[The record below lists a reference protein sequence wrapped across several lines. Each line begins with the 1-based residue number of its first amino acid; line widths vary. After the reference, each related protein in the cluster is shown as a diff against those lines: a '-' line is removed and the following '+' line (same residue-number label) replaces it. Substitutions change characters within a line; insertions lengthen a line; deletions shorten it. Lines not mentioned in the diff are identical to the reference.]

1 MNCLSYTKY
10 IHSIFQI
17 QVSWQVQGI
26 IEIDFQ
32 KLKWH
37 TPKQGF
43 PMCGL
48 QTIGFLLTGL
58 SPCQSCSHGTYLGN
72 HRGKVRNIHFA
83 QTRCSWFLKPAL
95 LIVYVWTVTASDSAL
110 SMTSRII
117 VSSARNTSTH
127 LMSSVYFVKPW
138 CALELHSTVTTPKCS
153 GYNFTGFWSDQGSCG
168 FGSPRFWLSI
178 IWKVFLM
185 LFSALLRPAK
195 EQKGFLPFMYK
206 CQPKFAKGSCILEDI
221 LLVSTSG

>member
-1 MNCLSYTKY
+1 
-10 IHSIFQI
+10 
-17 QVSWQVQGI
+17 
-26 IEIDFQ
+26 
-32 KLKWH
+32 
-37 TPKQGF
+37 
-43 PMCGL
+43 MCGL

-95 LIVYVWTVTASDSAL
+95 LIVYVWTVIASDSAL

-117 VSSARNTSTH
+117 ASSARNTSTH

-185 LFSALLRPAK
+185 LFSALLRHAK
-195 EQKGFLPFMYK
+195 EQKGFLPL
-206 CQPKFAKGSCILEDI
+206 CVSANQSLPKA
-221 LLVSTSG
+221 LVSWKTFYL